1 MGFHSGGTRNARYVR
16 LYIQTFSQHPSMR
29 ADVLVQSASGKVTCG
44 DCQYGYVNDGPTGCK
59 LADKC
64 KTNNGGCDKKR
75 KCSFKNGRV
84 TCGDCPS
91 GFVNNGVNGCRD
103 NPCKNHNG
111 GCHAARKCTS
121 SKDGRVTCGNCP
133 AGYVNNGVNSCS
145 KVADPCKTN
154 NGGCD
159 KKRKCT
165 SKGGKAT
172 CGNCP
177 AGFTN
182 NGAKGCKQ
190 KVTGPCAKN
199 NGGCHKARKCTAKY
213 FKGSKKWRVS
223 CGNCPAGFKNR
234 GKMDC
239 RQDMMAGVK
248 CIDSACRERGKPLAG
263 LVDDDPDCCAHPK
276 DAYCDPGFTLSFI
289 TEAEWAKIPLGHRPA
304 AFGYCMDHGHIG
316 NTCCT
321 FDGGPVH
328 SVADPC
334 KTNNGGCHAARK
346 CTNKGGEVRVASA
359 RLVLPTTARRAAQ
372 NLLRRANAATS
383 FKAEASLAPRE
394 IYCGWEFHLTL
405 PLTTACR
412 SSLSAANLVAEI
424 TSHIL
429 PVEAATTEAA
439 DAGKKGLQL
448 CK

>member
-1 MGFHSGGTRNARYVR
+1 MGKNH
-16 LYIQTFSQHPSMR
+16 
-29 ADVLVQSASGKVTCG
+29 
-44 DCQYGYVNDGPTGCK
+44 
-59 LADKC
+59 
-64 KTNNGGCDKKR
+64 NGGCDKKR

-159 KKRKCT
+159 KKRKCCD
-165 SKGGKAT
+165 KVGKAT

-199 NGGCHKARKCTAKY
+199 
-213 FKGSKKWRVS
+213 S
-223 CGNCPAGFKNR
+223 

-248 CIDSACRERGKPLAG
+248 CIDSACRE
-263 LVDDDPDCCAHPK
+263 
-276 DAYCDPGFTLSFI
+276 
-289 TEAEWAKIPLGHRPA
+289 
-304 AFGYCMDHGHIG
+304 
-316 NTCCT
+316 
-321 FDGGPVH
+321 
-328 SVADPC
+328 
-334 KTNNGGCHAARK
+334 
-346 CTNKGGEVRVASA
+346 
-359 RLVLPTTARRAAQ
+359 
-372 NLLRRANAATS
+372 
-383 FKAEASLAPRE
+383 
-394 IYCGWEFHLTL
+394 
-405 PLTTACR
+405 
-412 SSLSAANLVAEI
+412 
-424 TSHIL
+424 
-429 PVEAATTEAA
+429 
-439 DAGKKGLQL
+439 
-448 CK
+448 